1 MHVPEAGPESRS
13 TTRPRPGAFPPV
25 AGMAAGRRCAGDT
38 RSVRPA
44 RSRSLLAVRQPGLR
58 RTGVRSW
65 VVVRAEGA
73 ERSMGAARIVLGGK
87 GRNPATSEELA
98 RCNNRR
104 PFIWKKK
111 RLLRTATGH
120 TPAEHRLNA
129 AERPRTMQ
137 SNGTR
142 RGNNRCIDIR
152 GPKRNLNSPAGD
164 NSPAAA
170 AAVHTGPGEKD
181 SPADFHR
188 SHRRTPGSAAEDHR
202 SSRTWCCPLPCGEA
216 SITGIRTSRPGR
228 DQIKSK

>member
-111 RLLRTATGH
+111 KAPENRNRSYPSGIQTQCRRKGRKQCRATERGGGTTAASTFEDQNETSTHLLGIIALLLRLLSILALGRRIALLTSIGATAVLLVL
-120 TPAEHRLNA
+120 R
-129 AERPRTMQ
+129 
-137 SNGTR
+137 
-142 RGNNRCIDIR
+142 
-152 GPKRNLNSPAGD
+152 
-164 NSPAAA
+164 
-170 AAVHTGPGEKD
+170 
-181 SPADFHR
+181 
-188 SHRRTPGSAAEDHR
+188 RRTTVVAGHGAALCLAGKRVSLE
-202 SSRTWCCPLPCGEA
+202 
-216 SITGIRTSRPGR
+216 
-228 DQIKSK
+228 

>member
-25 AGMAAGRRCAGDT
+25 AGTAAGRRCAGDT

-104 PFIWKKK
+104 PFIWEKKAPENRNRSYPSGIQTQCRRK
-111 RLLRTATGH
+111 AANN
-120 TPAEHRLNA
+120 AEQRNA
-129 AERPRTMQ
+129 AEEQP
-137 SNGTR
+137 
-142 RGNNRCIDIR
+142 
-152 GPKRNLNSPAGD
+152 L
-164 NSPAAA
+164 
-170 AAVHTGPGEKD
+170 
-181 SPADFHR
+181 HR
-188 SHRRTPGSAAEDHR
+188 H
-202 SSRTWCCPLPCGEA
+202 SRTKTKPQLTCWG
-216 SITGIRTSRPGR
+216 
-228 DQIKSK
+228 